1 MDSNKI
7 TVITE
12 NNQQLEVEVLD
23 IFNVEG
29 YKGKDYILYTL
40 EEKLDET
47 TERAYVSILSQ
58 QNNNFS
64 LTEIMNQKEWEAVQ
78 KAIEENIAEDE

>member
-7 TVITE
+7 TVTTE

>member
-7 TVITE
+7 TVTTE

-78 KAIEENIAEDE
+78 KAIEENIAEAE